1 MPPRTG
7 QNSKSRSGLD
17 VNVTRTASEKMT
29 GGPVD
34 KKDLYEYNLPD
45 PNTGKPQEQK
55 ITIRAFRKFGFGGV
69 GTFHTYVS

>member
-1 MPPRTG
+1 M
-7 QNSKSRSGLD
+7 
-17 VNVTRTASEKMT
+17 
-29 GGPVD
+29 D